1 MKNLIILL
9 LVLLFAGC
17 SGKRELKADRSSKEV
32 SEKVTLEKVD
42 TVKPSASD
50 IKEVPEVK
58 EEVQAAVE
66 TRERIRDFEWYVGT
80 WSKVAYEDYWNNESD
95 TESVELKI
103 KKENEKFT
111 AVLTEGEKVSEGELY
126 VDKYF
131 LPKNLPEEE
140 QLNYDNSD
148 YLVAD
153 FNRLRYWISIY
164 YDGSKR
170 DRIALNLDDIDVYIL
185 ERDE

>member
-1 MKNLIILL
+1 MKKLVIITAACFILMS
-9 LVLLFAGC
+9 C
-17 SGKRELKADRSSKEV
+17 KGKQVTKSNQTEV
-32 SEKVTLEKVD
+32 SPNASVETAVVEKT
-42 TVKPSASD
+42 SAPAS
-50 IKEVPEVK
+50 KEVPEVK
-58 EEVQAAVE
+58 EEVQAATE
-66 TRERIRDFEWYVGT
+66 THEIIKDFEWYVGT

-126 VDKYF
+126 VDKYY

-140 QLNYDNSD
+140 QLKYDNSD

-153 FNRLRYWISIY
+153 FNGLRYLIGICY
-164 YDGSKR
+164 YGSKR
-170 DRIALNLDDIDVYIL
+170 DRIALTLGDIDVYIL
-185 ERDE
+185 EREE